1 MLQELI
7 EKKRKLAA
15 TTSTFYLKIFW
26 QIIVKK
32 RASNCIMKNTD
43 WTVLLNIIY

>member
-7 EKKRKLAA
+7 EKK
-15 TTSTFYLKIFW
+15 TGCNYLNLLSQNFW

-32 RASNCIMKNTD
+32 RATNCIMKNAD